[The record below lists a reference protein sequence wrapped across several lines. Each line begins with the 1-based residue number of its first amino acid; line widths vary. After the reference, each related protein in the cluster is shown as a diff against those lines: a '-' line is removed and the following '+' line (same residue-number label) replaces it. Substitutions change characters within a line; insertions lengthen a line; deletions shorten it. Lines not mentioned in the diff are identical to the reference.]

1 MEEKLTGSV
10 LAVNGRKTLVL
21 VNGRDYY
28 ILRDYENPTIGEN
41 ITFETKDSLP
51 MPSYLFAIAALE
63 EPDLD
68 SVLSDIRSKWF
79 KD

>member
-1 MEEKLTGSV
+1 MEEKMTGSV
-10 LAVNGRKTLVL
+10 LAVNGKKTLVL

-28 ILRDYENPTIGEN
+28 ILRDLENATIGEMVEFDAKN
-41 ITFETKDSLP
+41 SLP

-68 SVLSDIRSKWF
+68 SVLSDIRTKWF